1 MHDKNIFAWFKEL
14 EEKLGQYKYN
24 HNFCRDVIKEWP
36 YISFESKKDWTL
48 MKQGQNPVWS
58 AEVRSIIKEICPPED
73 FIVVAYGPQLVIGFQ
88 DVTTAVAVSMQISKN
103 SDSYMVTYGW

>member
-73 FIVVAYGPQLVIGFQ
+73 FIVGSVRSTIGNWLSGCNYCGRRLNA
-88 DVTTAVAVSMQISKN
+88 DK
-103 SDSYMVTYGW
+103 